1 MAVSCVF
8 YVGYYSSYSYSG
20 LNVSIVKSL
29 ASQNYLWL
37 CSEYSIIPFIATSF
51 YGNGVLNEATSFSVH
66 GFLHSLYG
74 KILTLPPRV

>member
-1 MAVSCVF
+1 MVVSCVF
-8 YVGYYSSYSYSG
+8 YVCYYSSYAYSG

-29 ASQNYLWL
+29 ASQNYLWQ
-37 CSEYSIIPFIATSF
+37 CSEYSIIPFIVTSF

-74 KILTLPPRV
+74 KILTLPPRI